1 MIKSRLLKLALAGT
15 VLASLPVTAQAHRQ
29 WMTASSTVV
38 SGEDNWV
45 TVDAAASNDLFFID
59 HRPLSAKPT
68 VTTPDGQTVDIANHA
83 VGQMRAT
90 FDVHLQKQGTYRVA
104 IVNQGVVGTYKEGGE
119 TKQLPRGTTRAN
131 LAERIPAGATDVV
144 TADNVSR
151 NEIYITQ
158 GAPTEEIFKP
168 TGAGIELVPMTH
180 PNDLYAGEAATFQFL
195 RDGKPTEG
203 LTVTAIP
210 GGIRYRDA
218 LNDQHLKTDAE
229 GKVQINWPEPGL
241 YWVNVTEGGEDEE
254 EARPAPGAPPRGRM
268 SYVTVVEVLAS

>member
-1 MIKSRLLKLALAGT
+1 MIQSRLLKLALAGT
-15 VLASLPVTAQAHRQ
+15 VLASLPITAQAHRQ

-59 HRPLSAKPT
+59 HRPLAAKPT

-104 IVNQGVVGTYKEGGE
+104 IVNQGVVGTYKEGGQ
-119 TKQLPRGTTRAN
+119 TKNLPRGTTRAN

-158 GAPTEEIFKP
+158 GEPTAEIF
-168 TGAGIELVPMTH
+168 
-180 PNDLYAGEAATFQFL
+180 
-195 RDGKPTEG
+195 KPTEG

-218 LNDQHLKTDAE
+218 LNDQNLKTDAE
-229 GKVQINWPEPGL
+229 GKVRIEWPEPGL
-241 YWVNVTEGGEDEE
+241 YWVNVTEGGDEDE
-254 EARPAPGAPPRGRM
+254 RPAPGGPPRGRM